1 MVLLPR
7 RRGMNEGQLVLD
19 NAVYEFEDSGA
30 LKTAKWLENTG
41 GGAYNAGCY
50 DDVAQDLFGQLG
62 DEKKEQYFDAY
73 PDREREYDGDN
84 HTSYDRYAG
93 FIMDMKLNKI
103 AQSRLAG
110 SYGKRIC
117 RRTGY
122 RRRNHR
128 GHTGIDPLS
137 QKCFLPGGI
146 CAGLRGYG

>member
-19 NAVYEFEDSGA
+19 NAVYEFESSGA

-73 PDREREYDGDN
+73 PDRERS
-84 HTSYDRYAG
+84 TMVITTPA
-93 FIMDMKLNKI
+93 M
-103 AQSRLAG
+103 
-110 SYGKRIC
+110 
-117 RRTGY
+117 TG
-122 RRRNHR
+122 
-128 GHTGIDPLS
+128 TQVLS
-137 QKCFLPGGI
+137 WI
-146 CAGLRGYG
+146 